1 MVYIL
6 AVQAFFLDFAVL
18 GPATR
23 LKRFLKPKF
32 EAHLTFQSLKIHPEF
47 KPDEDSALPDRPS
60 DQEYQRYEQNKL
72 HRLRVN
78 LLNTV

>member
-23 LKRFLKPKF
+23 LKRFLKLKF
-32 EAHLTFQSLKIHPEF
+32 EAHLTFGSLKIHPEL
-47 KPDEDSALPDRPS
+47 KPGEDSGLPVRPS
-60 DQEYQRYEQNKL
+60 DQEYQRCEQNKL
-72 HRLRVN
+72 HRLRINV
-78 LLNTV
+78 LNTV